1 MADGKEVTLNDLL
14 GDLAQPEEVDKIE
27 LVAIIGA
34 GVMGQ
39 GIAQTISSSGIDV
52 LMIET
57 TIENVDQA
65 KEHLIRNMEHEISRW
80 AMTKSEMKSIMSRIQ
95 WSLDI
100 NEVKDADFIIE
111 AVDESFER
119 KIQIFASL
127 DKVARPDT
135 ILVSNTST
143 LSLTKIAESTSRPEK
158 IIGMHFLN
166 PVPKVSLVEVVKALD
181 TSDDTVTRTKAF
193 AEKIGKRPIEVYE
206 YPGFVTTRVIVPYLN
221 EAMYVLLEGIASAED
236 IEVAM
241 KLGYNLQIGPLELA
255 DTIGLDEL
263 LHWMQELW
271 NALGEPRYR
280 PCPILRQKVRDKKL
294 GKKSGEG
301 FFKYAADGNKIAN
314 NEESIKQA

>member
-1 MADGKEVTLNDLL
+1 MSEKNEVTLTDLL
-14 GDLAQPEEVDKIE
+14 GDITQPEEVDKIE

-34 GVMGQ
+34 GIMGQ
-39 GIAQTISSSGIDV
+39 GIAQTIASSGIDV
-52 LMIET
+52 LV
-57 TIENVDQA
+57 IENTVERVDIA
-65 KEHLIRNMEHEISRW
+65 KENLTRNMEHEISRW
-80 AMTKSEMKSIMSRIQ
+80 AMTKSEMKSVMSRIQ

-100 NEVKDADFIIE
+100 NEVNEADFIIE
-111 AVDESFER
+111 AVEENFETKQR
-119 KIQIFASL
+119 IFSIL
-127 DKVARPDT
+127 DKVAKENT
-135 ILVSNTST
+135 ILVSNTAT
-143 LSLTKIAESTSRPEK
+143 LSLTKIAEITKRPEK

-166 PVPKVSLVEVVKALD
+166 PVPKVNLVEVVKGLE
-181 TSDDTVTRTKAF
+181 TSDETVAKTKAF

-280 PCPILRQKVRDKKL
+280 PCPILRQKVRDKKF

-301 FFKYAADGNKIAN
+301 FFKYNQDGNKIAN
-314 NEESIKQA
+314 

>member
-1 MADGKEVTLNDLL
+1 MTAGKEVALNDLL
-14 GDLAQPEEVDKIE
+14 GDLAQPEGVDKIE

-34 GVMGQ
+34 GIMGQ

-57 TIENVDQA
+57 TIENVDLA
-65 KEHLIRNMEHEISRW
+65 KEHLTRNMEHEISRW
-80 AMTKSEMKSIMSRIQ
+80 SMTKSEMKSIMSRIQ

-100 NEVKDADFIIE
+100 NEVKEADFIIE
-111 AVDESFER
+111 AVEESFEQKR
-119 KIQIFASL
+119 KIFSIL
-127 DKVARPDT
+127 DRIARPDT

-143 LSLTKIAESTSRPEK
+143 LSLTQIAEATTRPEK

-166 PVPKVSLVEVVKALD
+166 PVPKVSLVEVVKALE
-181 TSDDTVTRTKAF
+181 TSDDTVSRTKAF
-193 AEKIGKRPIEVYE
+193 AGKIGKRPIEVYE

-236 IEVAM
+236 IDVAM
-241 KLGYNLQIGPLELA
+241 KLGYNLQVGPLELA

-294 GKKSGEG
+294 GKKCGEG
-301 FFKYAADGNKIAN
+301 FFKYDEDGNKIVD
-314 NEESIKQA
+314 NEE

>member
-1 MADGKEVTLNDLL
+1 MSEKNEVTLSELL
-14 GDLAQPEEVDKIE
+14 GDISQPEEVDKIE

-52 LMIET
+52 LV
-57 TIENVDQA
+57 IENSIERVDIA
-65 KEHLIRNMEHEISRW
+65 KENLTRNMEHEISRW
-80 AMTKSEMKSIMSRIQ
+80 AMTKSEMKSIMSRIK

-100 NEVKDADFIIE
+100 NEVQEADFIIE
-111 AVDESFER
+111 AVEEKFET
-119 KIQIFASL
+119 KQHIFSIL
-127 DKVARPDT
+127 DKVAKENT
-135 ILVSNTST
+135 ILVSNTAT
-143 LSLTKIAESTSRPEK
+143 LSLTKIAEITKRSDK

-166 PVPKVSLVEVVKALD
+166 PVPKVNLVEVVKGLE
-181 TSDDTVTRTKAF
+181 TSDETVAKTKAF

-280 PCPILRQKVRDKKL
+280 HCPILRQKVRDKKF
-294 GKKSGEG
+294 GKKSCEG
-301 FFKYAADGNKIAN
+301 FFKYDKDGNKIAN
-314 NEESIKQA
+314 

>member
-1 MADGKEVTLNDLL
+1 MADGKEVTLDDLL

-57 TIENVDQA
+57 TIENVDIA
-65 KEHLIRNMEHEISRW
+65 KEHLTRNMEYEISRW
-80 AMTKSEMKSIMSRIQ
+80 SMTKSEMKSIMSRIQ

-111 AVDESFER
+111 AVEESFEQKR
-119 KIQIFASL
+119 QIFSAL
-127 DKVARPDT
+127 DRVARPDT

-143 LSLTKIAESTSRPEK
+143 LSLTQIAEATKRPEK

-166 PVPKVSLVEVVKALD
+166 PVPKVNLVEVVKALE

-301 FFKYAADGNKIAN
+301 FFKYDEDGNKIGN
-314 NEESIKQA
+314 NGD

>member
-1 MADGKEVTLNDLL
+1 MSEKNEVTLSELL
-14 GDLAQPEEVDKIE
+14 GDISQPEEVDKIE

-52 LMIET
+52 LVIEAS
-57 TIENVDQA
+57 IERVDIA
-65 KEHLIRNMEHEISRW
+65 KENLTRNMEHEISRW
-80 AMTKSEMKSIMSRIQ
+80 AMTKSEMKSIMSRIK

-100 NEVKDADFIIE
+100 NEVQEADFIIE
-111 AVDESFER
+111 AVEEKFET
-119 KIQIFASL
+119 KQHIFSIL
-127 DKVARPDT
+127 DKVAKENT
-135 ILVSNTST
+135 ILVSNTAT
-143 LSLTKIAESTSRPEK
+143 LSLTKIAEITKRSDK

-166 PVPKVSLVEVVKALD
+166 PVPKVNLVEVVKGLE
-181 TSDDTVTRTKAF
+181 TSDETVAKTKAF

-280 PCPILRQKVRDKKL
+280 PCPILRQKVRDKKF
-294 GKKSGEG
+294 GKKSCEG
-301 FFKYAADGNKIAN
+301 FFKYDKDGNKIAN
-314 NEESIKQA
+314 

>member
-1 MADGKEVTLNDLL
+1 MSEKNEVTLTDLL
-14 GDLAQPEEVDKIE
+14 GDMAQPEEVDKIE
-27 LVAIIGA
+27 LVAVIGA
-34 GVMGQ
+34 GIMGQ
-39 GIAQTISSSGIDV
+39 GIAQTIASSGIDV
-52 LMIET
+52 LV
-57 TIENVDQA
+57 IENTVERVDVA
-65 KEHLIRNMEHEISRW
+65 KENLTRNMEHEISRW
-80 AMTKSEMKSIMSRIQ
+80 AMTKSEMKSVMSRIQ

-100 NEVKDADFIIE
+100 NEVKEADFIIE
-111 AVDESFER
+111 AVEENFETKQR
-119 KIQIFASL
+119 IFSIL
-127 DKVARPDT
+127 DKVAKEDT
-135 ILVSNTST
+135 ILVSNTAT
-143 LSLTKIAESTSRPEK
+143 LSLTKIAEITKRSDR

-166 PVPKVSLVEVVKALD
+166 PVPKVNLVEVVKGLE
-181 TSDDTVTRTKAF
+181 TSDDTVAKTKAF

-255 DTIGLDEL
+255 DAIGLDEL

-280 PCPILRQKVRDKKL
+280 PCPILRQKVRDKKF

-301 FFKYAADGNKIAN
+301 FFKYNQDGNKIAN
-314 NEESIKQA
+314 

>member
-1 MADGKEVTLNDLL
+1 MLKSNEVSLSDLL
-14 GDLAQPEEVDKIE
+14 GDVSQPDEVDKIE

-39 GIAQTISSSGIDV
+39 GIAQTIASSGIDV
-52 LMIET
+52 LV
-57 TIENVDQA
+57 IENSVERVDIA
-65 KEHLIRNMEHEISRW
+65 KESLTRNMEHEISRW
-80 AMTKSEMKSIMSRIQ
+80 AMTKSEMKSVMSRIQ

-100 NEVKDADFIIE
+100 EEVKEADFIIE
-111 AVDESFER
+111 AVEENFETKR
-119 KIQIFASL
+119 KIFSIL
-127 DKVARPDT
+127 DKVAKKDT
-135 ILVSNTST
+135 ILVSNTAT
-143 LSLTKIAESTSRPEK
+143 LSLTKIAEITKRPEK

-166 PVPKVSLVEVVKALD
+166 PVPKVNLVEVVKGLE
-181 TSDDTVTRTKAF
+181 TSDETVFKTKAF

-236 IEVAM
+236 IEIAM

-301 FFKYAADGNKIAN
+301 FFSYDQDGNKIAN
-314 NEESIKQA
+314 

>member
-1 MADGKEVTLNDLL
+1 MAEENAVSLSDLL
-14 GDLAQPEEVDKIE
+14 GDVAQPEEVDKIE

-39 GIAQTISSSGIDV
+39 GIAQAISSSGIDV
-52 LMIET
+52 VMIEQK
-57 TIENVDQA
+57 IKNVNEA
-65 KEHLIRNMEHEISRW
+65 KGHLTRNMEHEIARW
-80 AMTKSEMKSIMSRIQ
+80 AMTKSEMKVIMSRIQ

-100 NEVKDADFIIE
+100 NDAKDADFIIE
-111 AVDESFER
+111 AVGENFETKQ
-119 KIQIFASL
+119 KIFSVL
-127 DKVARPDT
+127 DRVAKPDT

-143 LSLTKIAESTSRPEK
+143 LSLTKIAETTKRPEK

-166 PVPKVSLVEVVKALD
+166 PVPKVNLVEVVKALE
-181 TSDDTVTRTKAF
+181 TSDDTVARTKAF
-193 AEKIGKRPIEVYE
+193 ANKIGKRPIEVYE

-255 DTIGLDEL
+255 DNIGLDEL

-301 FFKYAADGNKIAN
+301 FFKYDENENKI
-314 NEESIKQA
+314 EK

>member
-1 MADGKEVTLNDLL
+1 MSENNKVTLDDLL
-14 GDLAQPEEVDKIE
+14 GEMAQPEEADKIE

-39 GIAQTISSSGIDV
+39 GIAQAISSSGIDV
-52 LMIET
+52 LMIEKRM
-57 TIENVDQA
+57 ENVELA

-80 AMTKSEMKSIMSRIQ
+80 SMTKSEMKSIMNRIQ

-100 NEVKDADFIIE
+100 NEVKEADFIIE
-111 AVDESFER
+111 AVEESFDS
-119 KIQIFASL
+119 KKQIFSIL
-127 DKVARPDT
+127 DRVAKPDT
-135 ILVSNTST
+135 ILVSNTAT
-143 LSLTKIAESTSRPEK
+143 LSLTQIAESTKRPEK

-166 PVPKVSLVEVVKALD
+166 PVPKVNLVEVVKALE
-181 TSDDTVTRTKAF
+181 TSDDTVMRTKAF
-193 AEKIGKRPIEVYE
+193 AEKIGKKPIEVYE

-255 DTIGLDEL
+255 DNIGLDEL

-280 PCPILRQKVRDKKL
+280 PCPILRQMVRDRKL
-294 GKKSGEG
+294 GKKCGEG
-301 FFKYAADGNKIAN
+301 FFKYDKDGNKIIDEKN
-314 NEESIKQA
+314 S

>member
-1 MADGKEVTLNDLL
+1 MSEENKVTLNDLL
-14 GDLAQPEEVDKIE
+14 GEMAQPEEADKIE

-52 LMIET
+52 LMIEKKM
-57 TIENVDQA
+57 ESVDLA
-65 KEHLIRNMEHEISRW
+65 KEHLIRSMEHEISRW
-80 AMTKSEMKSIMSRIQ
+80 AMTKSEMKSIMNRIQ

-100 NEVKDADFIIE
+100 NDVKDADFIIE
-111 AVDESFER
+111 AVEESFDS
-119 KIQIFASL
+119 KKQIFSIL
-127 DKVARPDT
+127 DRVAKPDT

-143 LSLTKIAESTSRPEK
+143 LSLTQIAESTKRPEK

-166 PVPKVSLVEVVKALD
+166 PVPKVNLVEVVKALE

-280 PCPILRQKVRDKKL
+280 PCPILRQMVRDRKF
-294 GKKSGEG
+294 GKKCGEG
-301 FFKYAADGNKIAN
+301 FFKYDEDGNKIVDKT
-314 NEESIKQA
+314 SK

>member
-1 MADGKEVTLNDLL
+1 MSEKNEVTLSELL
-14 GDLAQPEEVDKIE
+14 GDISQPEEVDKIE

-52 LMIET
+52 LV
-57 TIENVDQA
+57 IENSIERVDIA
-65 KEHLIRNMEHEISRW
+65 KENLTRNIEHEISRW
-80 AMTKSEMKSIMSRIQ
+80 AMTKSEMKSIMSRIK

-100 NEVKDADFIIE
+100 NEVQEADFIIE
-111 AVDESFER
+111 AVEEKFET
-119 KIQIFASL
+119 KQHIFSIL
-127 DKVARPDT
+127 DKVAKENT
-135 ILVSNTST
+135 ILVSNTAT
-143 LSLTKIAESTSRPEK
+143 LSLTKIAEITKRSDK

-166 PVPKVSLVEVVKALD
+166 PVPKVNLVEVVKGLE
-181 TSDDTVTRTKAF
+181 TSDETVAKTKAF

-280 PCPILRQKVRDKKL
+280 PCPILRQKVRDKKF
-294 GKKSGEG
+294 GKKSCEG
-301 FFKYAADGNKIAN
+301 FFKYDKDGNKIAN
-314 NEESIKQA
+314 

>member
-1 MADGKEVTLNDLL
+1 MADKKEVTLNDLL
-14 GDLAQPEEVDKIE
+14 GDIAQPEEVDKIE

-39 GIAQTISSSGIDV
+39 GIAQTISSAGIDV
-52 LMIET
+52 LMIEK
-57 TIENVDQA
+57 TIENVDLA
-65 KEHLIRNMEHEISRW
+65 KEHLSRNMEHEISRW
-80 AMTKSEMKSIMSRIQ
+80 AMTKSEMKSIMNKIQ

-100 NEVKDADFIIE
+100 NDVKDADFIIE
-111 AVDESFER
+111 AVEENFETKR
-119 KIQIFASL
+119 QIFTVL
-127 DKVARPDT
+127 DRVAKQDT

-143 LSLTKIAESTSRPEK
+143 LSLTKIAELTKRPDK

-166 PVPKVSLVEVVKALD
+166 PVPKVNLVEVVKALE
-181 TSDDTVTRTKAF
+181 TSDDTVRRTKLF
-193 AEKIGKRPIEVYE
+193 AEKIGKKPIEVYE

-236 IEVAM
+236 IETAM
-241 KLGYNLQIGPLELA
+241 KLGYNIQVGPLELA

-280 PCPILRQKVRDKKL
+280 PCPILRQMVRDKKL
-294 GKKSGEG
+294 GKKCNEG
-301 FFKYAADGNKIAN
+301 FFKYDDDGNR
-314 NEESIKQA
+314 IK

>member
-1 MADGKEVTLNDLL
+1 MSEKNEVSLSDLL
-14 GDLAQPEEVDKIE
+14 GEMVQPEEVDKIE

-34 GVMGQ
+34 GVMGR

-52 LMIET
+52 LMIEQS
-57 TIENVDQA
+57 IENVNEA
-65 KEHLIRNMEHEISRW
+65 KEQLTRTMDHEIARW
-80 AMTKSEMKSIMSRIQ
+80 AMAKSEMKSIMSRIQ

-100 NEVKDADFIIE
+100 NEVKEADFIIE
-111 AVDESFER
+111 SVEESFDAKQ
-119 KIQIFASL
+119 KIFSVL
-127 DKVARPDT
+127 DRVAKPNT

-143 LSLTKIAESTSRPEK
+143 LSLTKIAETTKRPDK

-166 PVPKVSLVEVVKALD
+166 PVPKVNLVEVVKALE

-236 IEVAM
+236 IEIAM

-294 GKKSGEG
+294 GKKSCEG
-301 FFKYAADGNKIAN
+301 FFKYDEDGNKISN
-314 NEESIKQA
+314 

>member
-1 MADGKEVTLNDLL
+1 MSEKNEVTLSELL
-14 GDLAQPEEVDKIE
+14 GDISQPEEVDKIE

-52 LMIET
+52 LV
-57 TIENVDQA
+57 IENSIERVDIA
-65 KEHLIRNMEHEISRW
+65 KENLTRNMEHEISRW
-80 AMTKSEMKSIMSRIQ
+80 AMTKSEMKSIMSRIK

-100 NEVKDADFIIE
+100 NEVQEADFIIE
-111 AVDESFER
+111 AVEENFET
-119 KIQIFASL
+119 KQHIFSIL
-127 DKVARPDT
+127 DKVAKENT
-135 ILVSNTST
+135 ILVSNTAT
-143 LSLTKIAESTSRPEK
+143 LSLTKIAEITKRSDK

-166 PVPKVSLVEVVKALD
+166 PVPKVNLVEVVKGLE
-181 TSDDTVTRTKAF
+181 TSDETVAKTKAF

-280 PCPILRQKVRDKKL
+280 PCPILRQKVRDKKF
-294 GKKSGEG
+294 GKKSCEG
-301 FFKYAADGNKIAN
+301 FFKYDKDGNKIAN
-314 NEESIKQA
+314 

>member
-1 MADGKEVTLNDLL
+1 MSEKNEVTLTDLL
-14 GDLAQPEEVDKIE
+14 GDMAQPEEVDKIE
-27 LVAIIGA
+27 LVAVIGA
-34 GVMGQ
+34 GIMGQ
-39 GIAQTISSSGIDV
+39 GIAQTIASSGIDV
-52 LMIET
+52 LI
-57 TIENVDQA
+57 IENTVERVDVA
-65 KEHLIRNMEHEISRW
+65 KENLTRNMEHEISRW
-80 AMTKSEMKSIMSRIQ
+80 AMTKSEMKSVMSRIQ

-100 NEVKDADFIIE
+100 NEVKEADLIIE
-111 AVDESFER
+111 SVEENFETKQR
-119 KIQIFASL
+119 IFSIL
-127 DKVARPDT
+127 DKVAKENT
-135 ILVSNTST
+135 ILVSNTAT
-143 LSLTKIAESTSRPEK
+143 LSLTKIAEITKRSDR

-166 PVPKVSLVEVVKALD
+166 PVPKVNLVEVVKGLE
-181 TSDDTVTRTKAF
+181 TSDDTVAKTKAF

-255 DTIGLDEL
+255 DAIGLDEL

-280 PCPILRQKVRDKKL
+280 PCPILRQKVRDKKF

-301 FFKYAADGNKIAN
+301 FFKYNQDGNKIAN
-314 NEESIKQA
+314 

>member
-1 MADGKEVTLNDLL
+1 MSEENNVKLSDLL
-14 GDLAQPEEVDKIE
+14 GEIAQPEEVDKIE

-52 LMIET
+52 LMIEK
-57 TIENVDQA
+57 TIENVNSA
-65 KEHLIRNMEHEISRW
+65 KENLTRTMDHEISRW
-80 AMTKSEMKSIMSRIQ
+80 AMTKSEMKVILSRIQ

-100 NEVKDADFIIE
+100 NDVKEADFIIE
-111 AVDESFER
+111 AVEECFDSKQ
-119 KIQIFASL
+119 KIFSVL
-127 DKVARPDT
+127 DRVAKQDT
-135 ILVSNTST
+135 ILVSNTAT
-143 LSLTKIAESTSRPEK
+143 LSLSKIAELTKRPEK

-166 PVPKVSLVEVVKALD
+166 PVPKVKLVEVVKALE

-193 AEKIGKRPIEVYE
+193 AEKIGKHPIEVYE

-236 IEVAM
+236 IESAM

-255 DTIGLDEL
+255 DSIGLDEL

-280 PCPILRQKVRDKKL
+280 PCPILRQKVRDKKF

-301 FFKYAADGNKIAN
+301 FFQYDKDGNKIVK
-314 NEESIKQA
+314 EEK

>member
-1 MADGKEVTLNDLL
+1 MAEKKEVTLNDLL
-14 GDLAQPEEVDKIE
+14 GDIAQPEEADKIE

-52 LMIET
+52 VMIEKS
-57 TIENVDQA
+57 IENVDLA
-65 KEHLIRNMEHEISRW
+65 KEHLSRNMEHEISRW
-80 AMTKSEMKSIMSRIQ
+80 AMTKSEMKSILNKIQ

-100 NEVKDADFIIE
+100 NDVKDADFIIE
-111 AVDESFER
+111 AVEENFETKR
-119 KIQIFASL
+119 QIFTVL
-127 DKVARPDT
+127 DRVAKPGT

-143 LSLTKIAESTSRPEK
+143 LSLTKIAELTKRPEK

-166 PVPKVSLVEVVKALD
+166 PVPKVNLVEVVKALE
-181 TSDDTVTRTKAF
+181 TSDDTVRRTKLF
-193 AEKIGKRPIEVYE
+193 AERIGKKPIEVYE

-221 EAMYVLLEGIASAED
+221 EAMYVLLEGVASAED
-236 IEVAM
+236 IETAM
-241 KLGYNLQIGPLELA
+241 KLGYNIQVGPLELA

-280 PCPILRQKVRDKKL
+280 PCPILRQMVRDKKL
-294 GKKSGEG
+294 GKKCGEG
-301 FFKYAADGNKIAN
+301 FFKYDEDGNR
-314 NEESIKQA
+314 IK

>member
-1 MADGKEVTLNDLL
+1 MSEKNEVTLTDLL
-14 GDLAQPEEVDKIE
+14 GDIAQPEEVDKIE

-34 GVMGQ
+34 GIMGQ
-39 GIAQTISSSGIDV
+39 GIAQTIASSGIDV
-52 LMIET
+52 LV
-57 TIENVDQA
+57 IENTVERVDIA
-65 KEHLIRNMEHEISRW
+65 KENLTRNMEHEISRW
-80 AMTKSEMKSIMSRIQ
+80 AMTKSEMKSVMSRIQ

-100 NEVKDADFIIE
+100 NEVKEADFIIE
-111 AVDESFER
+111 AVEENFETKQR
-119 KIQIFASL
+119 IFSIL
-127 DKVARPDT
+127 DKVAKENT
-135 ILVSNTST
+135 ILVSNTAT
-143 LSLTKIAESTSRPEK
+143 LSLTKIAEITKRSDR

-166 PVPKVSLVEVVKALD
+166 PVPKVNLVEVVKGLE
-181 TSDDTVTRTKAF
+181 TSDETVAKTKAF

-280 PCPILRQKVRDKKL
+280 PCPILRQKVRDKKF

-301 FFKYAADGNKIAN
+301 FFKYNQDGNKIAN
-314 NEESIKQA
+314 

>member
-1 MADGKEVTLNDLL
+1 MSKENEVSLNDLL
-14 GDLAQPEEVDKIE
+14 GEVAQPDEADKIE
-27 LVAIIGA
+27 LVAVIGA

-39 GIAQTISSSGIDV
+39 GIAQTIASAGIDV
-52 LMIET
+52 IMIEKSM
-57 TIENVDQA
+57 EKVEEA
-65 KEHLIRNMEHEISRW
+65 KEHLTRNMEYEISRW

-95 WSLDI
+95 WSLDM
-100 NEVKDADFIIE
+100 NDAKDADFIIE
-111 AVDESFER
+111 AVEENFES
-119 KIQIFASL
+119 KQQVISIM
-127 DKVARPDT
+127 DIVAKPET

-143 LSLTKIAESTSRPEK
+143 LSLTKIAETTKRPEK

-166 PVPKVSLVEVVKALD
+166 PVPKVNIVEVVKALE
-181 TSDDTVTRTKAF
+181 TSDDTVMRTKAF

-236 IEVAM
+236 IEIAM

-280 PCPILRQKVRDKKL
+280 PCPILRQMVRDRKF

-301 FFKYAADGNKIAN
+301 FFKYDKDGNKIVS
-314 NEESIKQA
+314 EEKK

>member
-1 MADGKEVTLNDLL
+1 MSEKNEVTLTDLL
-14 GDLAQPEEVDKIE
+14 GDMAQPEEVDKIE
-27 LVAIIGA
+27 LVAVIGA
-34 GVMGQ
+34 GIMGQ
-39 GIAQTISSSGIDV
+39 GIAQTIASSGIDV
-52 LMIET
+52 LI
-57 TIENVDQA
+57 IENTVERVDTA
-65 KEHLIRNMEHEISRW
+65 KENLTRNMEHEISRW
-80 AMTKSEMKSIMSRIQ
+80 AMTKSEMKSVMSRIQ

-100 NEVKDADFIIE
+100 NEVKEADFIIE
-111 AVDESFER
+111 AVEENFETKQR
-119 KIQIFASL
+119 IFSIL
-127 DKVARPDT
+127 DKVAKENT
-135 ILVSNTST
+135 ILVSNTAT
-143 LSLTKIAESTSRPEK
+143 LSLTKIAEITKRSDR

-166 PVPKVSLVEVVKALD
+166 PVPKVNLVEVVKGLE
-181 TSDDTVTRTKAF
+181 TSDDTVAKTKAF

-255 DTIGLDEL
+255 DAIGLDEL

-280 PCPILRQKVRDKKL
+280 PCPILRQKVRDKKF

-301 FFKYAADGNKIAN
+301 FFKYNQDGNKIAN
-314 NEESIKQA
+314 

>member
-1 MADGKEVTLNDLL
+1 MSEKNEVTLSELL
-14 GDLAQPEEVDKIE
+14 GDISQPEEVDKIE

-52 LMIET
+52 LV
-57 TIENVDQA
+57 IENSIERVDIA
-65 KEHLIRNMEHEISRW
+65 KDNLSRNMEHEISRW
-80 AMTKSEMKSIMSRIQ
+80 AMTKSEMKSIMSRIK

-100 NEVKDADFIIE
+100 NEVQEADFIIE
-111 AVDESFER
+111 AVEENFET
-119 KIQIFASL
+119 KQHIFSIL
-127 DKVARPDT
+127 DKVAKENT
-135 ILVSNTST
+135 ILVSNTAT
-143 LSLTKIAESTSRPEK
+143 LSLTKIAEITKRSDK

-166 PVPKVSLVEVVKALD
+166 PVPKVNLVEVVKGLE
-181 TSDDTVTRTKAF
+181 TSDETVAKTKAF

-280 PCPILRQKVRDKKL
+280 PCPILRQKVRDKKF
-294 GKKSGEG
+294 GKKSCEG
-301 FFKYAADGNKIAN
+301 FFKYDKDGNKIAN
-314 NEESIKQA
+314 

>member
-1 MADGKEVTLNDLL
+1 MSEENNVTLSDLL
-14 GDLAQPEEVDKIE
+14 GEIAQPEEVDKIE

-52 LMIET
+52 IMIEKT
-57 TIENVDQA
+57 VENVNSA
-65 KEHLIRNMEHEISRW
+65 KENLTRTMEHEISRW
-80 AMTKSEMKSIMSRIQ
+80 AMTKSEMKVILSRIQ

-100 NEVKDADFIIE
+100 NDVKDADFIIE
-111 AVDESFER
+111 AVEECFDSKQ
-119 KIQIFASL
+119 KIFSVL
-127 DKVARPDT
+127 DRVAKPDT
-135 ILVSNTST
+135 ILVSNTAT
-143 LSLTKIAESTSRPEK
+143 LSLSKIAELTKRPEK

-166 PVPKVSLVEVVKALD
+166 PVPKVKLVEVVKALE
-181 TSDDTVTRTKAF
+181 TSDDTVIRTKAF
-193 AEKIGKRPIEVYE
+193 AEKIGKHPIEVYE

-236 IEVAM
+236 IESAM

-255 DTIGLDEL
+255 DSIGLDEL

-280 PCPILRQKVRDKKL
+280 PCPILRQKVRDKKF

-301 FFKYAADGNKIAN
+301 FFQYDKDGNKIVK
-314 NEESIKQA
+314 EDK

>member
-1 MADGKEVTLNDLL
+1 MSEKNEVTLTDLL
-14 GDLAQPEEVDKIE
+14 GDMAQPEEVDKIE
-27 LVAIIGA
+27 LVAVIGA
-34 GVMGQ
+34 GIMGQ
-39 GIAQTISSSGIDV
+39 GIAQTIASSGIDV
-52 LMIET
+52 LI
-57 TIENVDQA
+57 IENTVERVDVA
-65 KEHLIRNMEHEISRW
+65 KENLTRNMEHEISRW
-80 AMTKSEMKSIMSRIQ
+80 AMTKSEMKSVMSRIQ

-100 NEVKDADFIIE
+100 NEVKEADFIIE
-111 AVDESFER
+111 AVEENFETKQR
-119 KIQIFASL
+119 IFSIL
-127 DKVARPDT
+127 DKVAKENT
-135 ILVSNTST
+135 ILVSNTAT
-143 LSLTKIAESTSRPEK
+143 LSLTKIAEITKRSDR

-166 PVPKVSLVEVVKALD
+166 PVPKVNLVEVVKGLE
-181 TSDDTVTRTKAF
+181 TSDDTVAKTKAF

-255 DTIGLDEL
+255 DAIGLDEL

-280 PCPILRQKVRDKKL
+280 PCPILRQKVRDKKF

-301 FFKYAADGNKIAN
+301 FFKYNQDGNKIAN
-314 NEESIKQA
+314 

>member
-1 MADGKEVTLNDLL
+1 MTEKNEVTLSDLL
-14 GDLAQPEEVDKIE
+14 GGVTTPDEADKIE

-39 GIAQTISSSGIDV
+39 GIAQTIASAGIDV
-52 LMIET
+52 VMIEQSEKN
-57 TIENVDQA
+57 IDNA
-65 KEHLIRNMEHEISRW
+65 KDHLTRAMEHEISRW
-80 AMTKSEMKSIMSRIQ
+80 AMTKSEMKGVMSRIK

-100 NEVKDADFIIE
+100 DDVKDADFIIE
-111 AVDESFER
+111 AVEESFKKKE
-119 KIQIFASL
+119 KIFATI
-127 DKVARPDT
+127 DKIAKEDT

-143 LSLTKIAESTSRPEK
+143 LSLSKIAETTKRPDK

-166 PVPKVSLVEVVKALD
+166 PVPKVSLVEVVKALE
-181 TSDDTVTRTKAF
+181 TSDDTVARTKGF

-236 IEVAM
+236 IDVAM
-241 KLGYNLQIGPLELA
+241 KLGYNLQVGPLELA

-280 PCPILRQKVRDKKL
+280 PCPILRQKVRDKRY

-301 FFKYAADGNKIAN
+301 FFKYDKDGNKLISD
-314 NEESIKQA
+314 EK

>member
-1 MADGKEVTLNDLL
+1 MLKSNEVSLSDLL
-14 GDLAQPEEVDKIE
+14 GDVTQPDEVDKIE

-39 GIAQTISSSGIDV
+39 GIAQTIASSGIDV
-52 LMIET
+52 LV
-57 TIENVDQA
+57 IENSVERVDIA
-65 KEHLIRNMEHEISRW
+65 KENLTRNMEHEISRW

-100 NEVKDADFIIE
+100 NEVNEADFIIE
-111 AVDESFER
+111 AVEENFETKR
-119 KIQIFASL
+119 KIFSIL
-127 DKVARPDT
+127 DTVAKENT
-135 ILVSNTST
+135 ILVSNTAT
-143 LSLTKIAESTSRPEK
+143 LSLTKIAEITKRPEK

-166 PVPKVSLVEVVKALD
+166 PVPKVNLVEVVKGLE
-181 TSDDTVTRTKAF
+181 TSDETVTKTKAF

-294 GKKSGEG
+294 GKKCGEG
-301 FFKYAADGNKIAN
+301 FFKYDQDGNKIAN
-314 NEESIKQA
+314 

>member
-1 MADGKEVTLNDLL
+1 MSEKNEVTLSELL
-14 GDLAQPEEVDKIE
+14 GDISQPEEVDKIE

-52 LMIET
+52 LVIEAS
-57 TIENVDQA
+57 IERVDIA
-65 KEHLIRNMEHEISRW
+65 KENLTRNMEHEISRW
-80 AMTKSEMKSIMSRIQ
+80 AMTKSEMKSIMSRIK

-100 NEVKDADFIIE
+100 NEVQEADFIIE
-111 AVDESFER
+111 AVEEKFET
-119 KIQIFASL
+119 KQHIFSIL
-127 DKVARPDT
+127 DKVAKENT
-135 ILVSNTST
+135 ILVSNTAT
-143 LSLTKIAESTSRPEK
+143 LSLTKIAEITKRSDK

-166 PVPKVSLVEVVKALD
+166 PVPKVNLVEVVKGLE
-181 TSDDTVTRTKAF
+181 TSDETVAKTKAF

-221 EAMYVLLEGIASAED
+221 EAMYVLLEGIATAED

-280 PCPILRQKVRDKKL
+280 PCPILRQKVRDKKF
-294 GKKSGEG
+294 GKKSCEG
-301 FFKYAADGNKIAN
+301 FFKYDKDGNKIAN
-314 NEESIKQA
+314 

>member
-1 MADGKEVTLNDLL
+1 MSEQNEVTLSDLL
-14 GDLAQPEEVDKIE
+14 GGVSQPDEVDKIE

-39 GIAQTISSSGIDV
+39 GIAQTIASSGIDV
-52 LMIET
+52 IMIEQSLK
-57 TIENVDQA
+57 NVDLA
-65 KEHLIRNMEHEISRW
+65 KEHLTRTMEHEISRW
-80 AMTKSEMKSIMSRIQ
+80 AMTKSEMKGIMSRIQ

-100 NEVKDADFIIE
+100 NDVKDADFIIE
-111 AVDESFER
+111 SVEESFKKKE
-119 KIQIFASL
+119 KIFSAL
-127 DKVARPDT
+127 DKIAQEDT

-143 LSLTKIAESTSRPEK
+143 LSLSKIAETTTRPEK

-166 PVPKVSLVEVVKALD
+166 PVPKVSLVEVVKALE
-181 TSDDTVTRTKAF
+181 TSDNTVMRTKAF

-236 IEVAM
+236 IETAM
-241 KLGYNLQIGPLELA
+241 KLGYNLQVGPLELA

-280 PCPILRQKVRDKKL
+280 PCPILRQKVRDKKY
-294 GKKSGEG
+294 GKKSLEG
-301 FFKYAADGNKIAN
+301 FFKYDEDGNKITN
-314 NEESIKQA
+314 

>member
-1 MADGKEVTLNDLL
+1 MSEKNNVTLTDLL
-14 GDLAQPEEVDKIE
+14 GDIAQPDEVDKIE

-39 GIAQTISSSGIDV
+39 GIAQTIASSGIDV
-52 LMIET
+52 LIIEAS
-57 TIENVDQA
+57 IERVDIA
-65 KEHLIRNMEHEISRW
+65 KDSLARNMGHEISRW

-100 NEVKDADFIIE
+100 NDVKDAEFIIE
-111 AVDESFER
+111 AVEENFETKQ
-119 KIQIFASL
+119 KIFSTL
-127 DKVARPDT
+127 DKVANEET
-135 ILVSNTST
+135 ILVSNTTT
-143 LSLTKIAESTSRPEK
+143 LSLTKIAEVTKRPEK

-166 PVPKVSLVEVVKALD
+166 PVPKVSIVEVVKGLE
-181 TSDDTVTRTKAF
+181 TSDETVIRTKAF

-206 YPGFVTTRVIVPYLN
+206 YPGFVTTRVIVPFLN

-280 PCPILRQKVRDKKL
+280 PCPILRQKVRDKKF
-294 GKKSGEG
+294 GKKSCEG
-301 FFKYAADGNKIAN
+301 FFKYDKDGNKIAN
-314 NEESIKQA
+314 

>member
-1 MADGKEVTLNDLL
+1 MSEKNEVTLSELL
-14 GDLAQPEEVDKIE
+14 GDISQPEEVDKIE

-52 LMIET
+52 LV
-57 TIENVDQA
+57 IENSIERVDIA
-65 KEHLIRNMEHEISRW
+65 KENLTRNMEHEISRW
-80 AMTKSEMKSIMSRIQ
+80 AMTKSEMKSIMSRIK

-100 NEVKDADFIIE
+100 NEVQEADFIIE
-111 AVDESFER
+111 AVEEKFET
-119 KIQIFASL
+119 KQHIFSIL
-127 DKVARPDT
+127 DKVAKENT
-135 ILVSNTST
+135 ILVSNTAT
-143 LSLTKIAESTSRPEK
+143 LSLTKIAEITKRSDK

-166 PVPKVSLVEVVKALD
+166 PVPKVNLVEVVKGLE
-181 TSDDTVTRTKAF
+181 TSDETVAKTKAF

-280 PCPILRQKVRDKKL
+280 PCPILRQKVRDKKF
-294 GKKSGEG
+294 GKKSCEG
-301 FFKYAADGNKIAN
+301 FFKYDKDGNKIAN
-314 NEESIKQA
+314 